1 MRLDRN
7 FHFAFRLRTNIPHL
21 PPLAIFSH
29 LFPSPIKSRIGFDLR
44 YVQKRAYRTNAEA
57 AMRIELIGPSFERGS
72 RSELNVEWWALPFV
86 EMVVMEISVP
96 RRTVLNVP
104 CSANLSPLY

>member
-1 MRLDRN
+1 
-7 FHFAFRLRTNIPHL
+7 
-21 PPLAIFSH
+21 
-29 LFPSPIKSRIGFDLR
+29 
-44 YVQKRAYRTNAEA
+44 
-57 AMRIELIGPSFERGS
+57 MRIELIGPSFERGS